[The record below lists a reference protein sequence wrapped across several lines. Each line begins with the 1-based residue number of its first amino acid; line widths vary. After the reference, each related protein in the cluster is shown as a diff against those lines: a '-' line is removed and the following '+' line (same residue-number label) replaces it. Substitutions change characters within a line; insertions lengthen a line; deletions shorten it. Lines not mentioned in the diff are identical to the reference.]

1 MAVGKIGVGNM
12 ADGAYPKR
20 ISAGGAE
27 IVVREMRGADEK
39 DMLDFARSL
48 PTHDLLFVR
57 RDITNPKVVAAWV
70 EAIRAGTIWSV
81 LALRGEEIVGC
92 AALIRDPLSWSPH
105 VGEMRV
111 LVAESA
117 RAQGLGRILIE
128 ECFRKALRL
137 NMKKLVAQMT
147 VDQKGAIAIFEELG
161 FRGEA
166 LLKDHVIDR
175 DGRAHDIVI
184 LSLDVARAGA
194 QLAAFGVGEAG

>member
-1 MAVGKIGVGNM
+1 MT
-12 ADGAYPKR
+12 DGAYPKR
-20 ISAGGAE
+20 INEGDAE
-27 IVVREMRGADEK
+27 IMIREMRGADEK

-57 RDITNPKVVAAWV
+57 RDITNPKVVSAWV
-70 EAIRAGTIWSV
+70 EAIRAGAIWSI
-81 LALRGEEIVGC
+81 LAFRREQIVGC

-117 RAQGLGRILIE
+117 RAQGLGRVLIE
-128 ECFRKALRL
+128 ECFKKALRFK
-137 NMKKLVAQMT
+137 MKKLIAQMT

-175 DGRAHDIVI
+175 DGNTHDIVI

-194 QLAAFGVGEAG
+194 QLAAFGVGDAC

>member
-1 MAVGKIGVGNM
+1 M
-12 ADGAYPKR
+12 ADGAYPRK
-20 ISAGGAE
+20 IKAGDGE
-27 IVVREMRGADEK
+27 IVIREMRGADEK
-39 DMLDFARSL
+39 DMLDFARTL

-70 EAIRAGTIWSV
+70 EAIRAGTIWSI

-117 RAQGLGRILIE
+117 REQGLGRVLIE
-128 ECFRKALRL
+128 ECFKKALRL
-137 NMKKLVAQMT
+137 NMKKLIAQMT

-166 LLKDHVIDR
+166 LLKDHVTDR
-175 DGRAHDIVI
+175 DGDTHDIVV

-194 QLAAFGVGEAG
+194 QLVAYGVGEGG

>member
-1 MAVGKIGVGNM
+1 MKDLG
-12 ADGAYPKR
+12 YPKTVKL
-20 ISAGGAE
+20 GALS
-27 IVVREMRGADEK
+27 VTLREMRGADEK
-39 DMLDFARSL
+39 DILDFARSL

>member
-1 MAVGKIGVGNM
+1 MT
-12 ADGAYPKR
+12 DGAYPRTIKT
-20 ISAGGAE
+20 SGAE

-57 RDITNPKVVAAWV
+57 RDITNPKVVSAWV
-70 EAIRAGTIWSV
+70 EAIRAGTIWSI
-81 LALRGEEIVGC
+81 LALKSEQIVGC

-111 LVAESA
+111 LVAEGA
-117 RAQGLGRILIE
+117 REQGLGRVLIE
-128 ECFRKALRL
+128 ECFKKALRL
-137 NMKKLVAQMT
+137 NMKKLIAQMT
-147 VDQKGAIAIFEELG
+147 VDQRGAIAIFEELG

-175 DGRAHDIVI
+175 DGKSHDIVI
-184 LSLDVARAGA
+184 LSHDVTLAGA
-194 QLAAFGVGEAG
+194 QLSAYGVGETG